1 MSSCY
6 VADVLYEIQR
16 TIAIA
21 YVRDYNSLDK
31 SDMVKME
38 RNDWIRLAAKSV
50 PTKKGWAEIDW
61 TEIVQL
67 VKETYKER
75 SERKEK
81 RQESLNGSKLLQ
93 EEGLVMSDK
102 CSWFV
107 N

>member
-1 MSSCY
+1 MKLGSCRTIQAIKSWGFYYKGNKKLQVDFKQTSDKNLIYNFKMSSCY

-50 PTKKGWAEIDW
+50 PTKKG
-61 TEIVQL
+61 
-67 VKETYKER
+67 
-75 SERKEK
+75 
-81 RQESLNGSKLLQ
+81 
-93 EEGLVMSDK
+93 
-102 CSWFV
+102 
-107 N
+107 